1 MNGND
6 PVSRASPGEPETLGT
21 GLYLHDMG
29 GVITRPLCYRLQTH
43 IFVFCWQISRVVGK
57 FTSKEGAVLV
67 KGEGLR
73 QGKDISGMIKGTI
86 IAMLK
91 KE

>member
-6 PVSRASPGEPETLGT
+6 PVSRDSPGEPETLGT

-29 GVITRPLCYRLQTH
+29 GVTTRPLCY
-43 IFVFCWQISRVVGK
+43 IFRRVFCWQISMVVRK

-67 KGEGLR
+67 TGLL
-73 QGKDISGMIKGTI
+73 QGKEISGMIKGTI